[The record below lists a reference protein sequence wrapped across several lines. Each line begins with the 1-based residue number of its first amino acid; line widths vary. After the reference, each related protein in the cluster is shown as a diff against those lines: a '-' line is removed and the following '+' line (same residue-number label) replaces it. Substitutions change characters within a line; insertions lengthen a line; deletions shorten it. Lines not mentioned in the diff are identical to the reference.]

1 MPKFSDHPITRP
13 WQPSLYECAVF
24 LYALRAGTCAAVVFA
39 ALFGTATAAAEPS
52 YQVISQT
59 VQNIHPPIGGMQL
72 TETVVQE
79 GELPIN
85 RFVVSRIRR
94 QHGKIKGAVL
104 LLPSLGNGFD
114 SYLIDENNDI
124 TRSFAGVLARQGF
137 DVWGYSPRETFIQ
150 AGDCM
155 GGLDCTP
162 MLGWSIQTIV
172 DDASYIR
179 GLIEQAWPGKLP
191 VVGGFSL
198 GAQSAIAVVNQNPDQ
213 YAGLLAWEG
222 SSSTDDLGI
231 QAHNQ
236 VFCAAYTGLVGAGI
250 PTEETL
256 PFVKLLAFLAETGPN
271 DPYSLP
277 VGLPPGLTNHQAFVF
292 ILSQPNPIAP
302 SARPGFITAA
312 GDFLAD
318 EFFFADEDRLFA
330 AIEVFN
336 DVTANRVSQDLYC
349 TRAGVETSYTDNL
362 ASFTKPLMVIKAG
375 HGFGSIMDDL
385 PGKVGSTSVTFIE
398 NEEFAHVDHLASP
411 QHWQV
416 LELPVFLW
424 LQTKVF

>member
-1 MPKFSDHPITRP
+1 MTKLFQFNH
-13 WQPSLYECAVF
+13 
-24 LYALRAGTCAAVVFA
+24 RARRAWTFA
-39 ALFGTATAAAEPS
+39 AIAFAAAFGAATAGAEPS

-72 TETVVQE
+72 TETIVQE

-94 QHGKIKGAVL
+94 QHGRIKGAVL

-114 SYLIDENNDI
+114 SYLIDQNNNI
-124 TRSFAGVLARQGF
+124 TRSFAGVLARQGY
-137 DVWGYSPRETFIQ
+137 DVWGYSPRETLIQ
-150 AGDCM
+150 EGDCM

-162 MLGWSIQTIV
+162 MLSWSIQTIV
-172 DDASYIR
+172 NDAAYIR
-179 GLIEQAWPGKLP
+179 ASIEEAWPGERP
-191 VVGGFSL
+191 VIGGFSL
-198 GAQSAIAVVNQNPDQ
+198 GAQSAIAVVNQSPDE

-222 SSSTDDLGI
+222 SSITDDLGI

-236 VFCAAYTGLVGAGI
+236 VFCGAYTGLVGAGI

-256 PFVKLLAFLAETGPN
+256 PFVKMLAILAEMAPN

-292 ILSQPNPIAP
+292 ILSQPNPVAP

-312 GDFLAD
+312 GDFIED

-330 AIEVFN
+330 AIEVFH

-362 ASFTKPLMVIKAG
+362 ANFTKPLMVIKAG
-375 HGFGSIMDDL
+375 QGFGSIMDDL
-385 PGKVGSTSVTFIE
+385 PGKVGSTSVTFLE
-398 NEEFAHVDHLASP
+398 NEEFAHVDHLTSP
-411 QHWQV
+411 RHWQA
-416 LELPVFLW
+416 LELPVLLW
-424 LQTKVF
+424 LKKKVF